1 MPVIIKEIRIRTEVE
16 KRMITEVSEEIV
28 RKIEERVLDKL
39 SANESEQPAGRRWQR
54 KKNER

>member
-1 MPVIIKEIRIRTEVE
+1 MPVIIKEIRTEVE
-16 KRMITEVSEEIV
+16 KRMITEVPEEIV